1 MSITL
6 IGSKIF
12 CYIDLLANINALLL
26 QQSLKCG
33 YKMCNEAF
41 YNSTINIETS
51 LGC

>member
-1 MSITL
+1 MSIAL

-12 CYIDLLANINALLL
+12 CYIDLLANINALFL
-26 QQSLKCG
+26 QLSLNCG
-33 YKMCNEAF
+33 YKMCNEGF